1 MAIYHAVRYHQS
13 QNEKDKEH
21 ILEEMKMEGLSFGK
35 RKGKVS
41 EKIKPEP
48 EKELDEEL
56 GFRLAKDDAEI
67 SRINKKMIDLSL
79 HDSEER
85 TGIKQEYKFKLP

>member
-48 EKELDEEL
+48 
-56 GFRLAKDDAEI
+56 
-67 SRINKKMIDLSL
+67 
-79 HDSEER
+79 
-85 TGIKQEYKFKLP
+85 